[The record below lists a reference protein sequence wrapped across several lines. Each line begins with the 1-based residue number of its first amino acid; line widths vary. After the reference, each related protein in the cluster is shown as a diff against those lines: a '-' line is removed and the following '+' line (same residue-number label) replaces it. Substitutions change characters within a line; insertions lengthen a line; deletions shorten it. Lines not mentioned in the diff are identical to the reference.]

1 MARARAEPEISP
13 HLLVLQELAH
23 GGFVSMVFPDGTE
36 AIAHT
41 VGEVILMAFQEA
53 RLHVDEEAV
62 AAAVAR
68 GDLPG
73 WLVQAWPEFYRNKFR
88 VRVTPISPVEPGK
101 KCRRA
106 PRRP

>member
-1 MARARAEPEISP
+1 
-13 HLLVLQELAH
+13 
-23 GGFVSMVFPDGTE
+23 MVFPDGTE

-62 AAAVAR
+62 EAAVAR
-68 GDLPG
+68 GDLPE
-73 WLVQAWPEFYRNKFR
+73 WLVQGWPEFYRNKFR
-88 VRVTPISPVEPGK
+88 IRVKPISPAEPGK
-101 KCRRA
+101 KRRRA

>member
-1 MARARAEPEISP
+1 
-13 HLLVLQELAH
+13 
-23 GGFVSMVFPDGTE
+23 MVFPDGTE

-53 RLHVDEEAV
+53 RLQVDEEAV

-68 GDLPG
+68 GDLPER
-73 WLVQAWPEFYRNKFR
+73 LVQAWPEFYRNKFR

-101 KCRRA
+101 KRRRA